1 MVASTPTTNFPRFH
15 SVSTGTLADLAG
27 ELEMRKFALES
38 EMAEVMAALKSRRV
52 TMAKG
57 TKWHLSLTNTVRKVF
72 DDAKLRAFLGAQSFD
87 ACRRNVLETRPSLQL
102 VSNA

>member
-1 MVASTPTTNFPRFH
+1 MAISNTTTNLPLFH

-38 EMAEVMAALKSRRV
+38 EMADVVAALKSRGV

-57 TKWHLSLTNTVRKVF
+57 NKWSLSLTNTVRKVF

-87 ACRRNVLETRPSLQL
+87 ACCRNVLETRPSLQL
-102 VSNA
+102 VSNG